1 MARTQ
6 PAIRS
11 GPCNPACTK
20 IVKFM
25 TDQKVPPSVG
35 INIGPYVSINGY
47 RHINVFVQFS
57 QKASDEAPVDLGVV
71 FAFDQNGK
79 LGARRYVN
87 LEENLSGPQSTNF
100 IEVSGSGSWHGS
112 QWNISSYLARFPVMG
127 PFAEVFV
134 YNRAPIQRI
143 VSVWAY
149 LVS

>member
-1 MARTQ
+1 MATRKTERQ
-6 PAIRS
+6 

-25 TDQKVPPSVG
+25 TDEKVPPNVG
-35 INIGPYVSINGY
+35 INIPPYLKIDGY

-57 QKASDEAPVDLGVV
+57 QKNSNEAPVDLGVV
-71 FAFDQNGK
+71 FAFDQGGK
-79 LGARRYVN
+79 MGARRYVN
-87 LEENLSGPQSTNF
+87 LEENLSGPQSTDF
-100 IEVSGSGSWHGS
+100 IQVSGADSWHGS
-112 QWNISSYLARFPVMG
+112 QWGISSYLARFPVMG

-134 YNRAPIQRI
+134 YNQAPIKRI